1 MAIFQYRALDVKN
14 HPLSGL
20 VEAPTEAIAI
30 ELLKER
36 SYDVL
41 YIKEN
46 TTGKRFNLPF
56 LNRVKPK
63 EVVIFSR
70 QFAVMISA
78 NVAMV
83 QSLKI
88 VLEQTENPKFKLVI
102 ADIADSV
109 DAGTRLSEAMAKHP
123 DLFSLF
129 YVSVIR
135 AGETSGKLDEV
146 LSYLADEMEKDY
158 DMMSKIKGAMV
169 YPAFVLVSMTVV
181 GAVMMIYVVPKLTEI
196 ITESGAKL
204 PLATRILIG
213 VSNILQNYWW
223 LIALVGIGGAAGLK
237 AYLKTTK
244 GKNQFDWLIIHLP
257 IFGNLFQRIY
267 LIRFTRSMQTLI
279 VGGVTISESL
289 KITGDVVNNRIYK
302 SLIEETCRQVE
313 DGNSISSVFSESPVI
328 PKMVSQMMTV
338 GEKTGKMETVL
349 TKLTD
354 FYSREVANI
363 VANLMTLLEPIIMIV
378 MGVAVAV
385 MVMAII
391 MPMYNLS
398 SALGS

>member
-20 VEAPTEAIAI
+20 VEAPTEAVAI

-46 TTGKRFNLPF
+46 TSGKHFNLPF

-88 VLEQTENPKFKLVI
+88 VLEQTENPKFKQVI

-169 YPAFVLVSMTVV
+169 YPAFVLASMTVV

-223 LIALVGIGGAAGLK
+223 LIALVGIGVAAGLK
-237 AYLKTTK
+237 TYLKTTK

-257 IFGNLFQRIY
+257 IFGSLFQKIY

-302 SLIEETCRQVE
+302 GLIEETCRQVE